1 MKAPSGKS
9 KQDKSVRKPEPGDT
23 FTIKKLVKEFGVTAR
38 TLRFYEEEKLL
49 APLRRGQTRYY
60 SERDRERLLLIMRG
74 RRVGFSVAEL
84 REMLDLYDGPSDSI
98 AQMIR
103 ARRKFSERITTLEQ
117 QRIDIDHSLN
127 DLRASIENIDAVLN
141 KK

>member
-1 MKAPSGKS
+1 MKTLT
-9 KQDKSVRKPEPGDT
+9 DKPEPDSSARNPELSDT
-23 FTIKKLVKEFGVTAR
+23 FTIKKLVKEFGITAR
-38 TLRFYEEEKLL
+38 TLRFYEEERLL

-84 REMLDLYDGPSDSI
+84 REMLDLYDGPGDSI
-98 AQMIR
+98 AQMIQ
-103 ARRKFSERITTLEQ
+103 ARRRFSERIATLQQ
-117 QRIDIDHSLN
+117 QRIDIEQSLN
-127 DLRASIENIDAVLN
+127 DLRVSIESIDAVLN

>member
-1 MKAPSGKS
+1 MSPTPDKS
-9 KQDKSVRKPEPGDT
+9 KQDKNARPQEPGET

-60 SERDRERLLLIMRG
+60 CAQDRERLLLIMRG

-84 REMLDLYDGPSDSI
+84 REMLDLYDGPGDSI
-98 AQMIR
+98 AQMIQ
-103 ARRKFSERITTLEQ
+103 ARRKFSERIATLEQ
-117 QRIDIDHSLN
+117 QRIDIEQSLN
-127 DLRASIENIDAVLN
+127 DLRVSIESIDAVLA